1 MYPGK
6 DSRFA
11 FAVGLAGV
19 ALAALGLA
27 LALLNVELG
36 IDRWLAPAAVPGPM
50 SFRVANVATWAV
62 GLAGGALALSRFE
75 RHHFVATVLA
85 GIAGAVAVF
94 ALLGYVTGIDTLYGS
109 ASVSSPPLPTSVG
122 LLCVAVGIV
131 LRVGTVPALREP
143 RPLWHLLVVDRKSTR
158 LNSSHANISY
168 AVFCLKKKMY

>member
-1 MYPGK
+1 VTLFVGRAGSLKKQRASQVAGFAAVTIAAVVFIGWWAGLPSLSSWGAGLPAARPLGALTLAALGLALMYPGK

-36 IDRWLAPAAVPGPM
+36 IDRWLAPAAVPGPI

-75 RHHFVATVLA
+75 RHHFVATVLG

-94 ALLGYVTGIDTLYGS
+94 T
-109 ASVSSPPLPTSVG
+109 
-122 LLCVAVGIV
+122 
-131 LRVGTVPALREP
+131 
-143 RPLWHLLVVDRKSTR
+143 
-158 LNSSHANISY
+158 
-168 AVFCLKKKMY
+168 